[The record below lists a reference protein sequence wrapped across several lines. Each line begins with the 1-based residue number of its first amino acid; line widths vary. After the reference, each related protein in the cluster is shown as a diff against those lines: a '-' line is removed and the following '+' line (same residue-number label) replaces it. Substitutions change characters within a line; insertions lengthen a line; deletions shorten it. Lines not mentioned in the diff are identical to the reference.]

1 MKKLTMIAA
10 ALLASLAVSS
20 MAIAAG
26 TDKVST
32 TLTASYK
39 GAPASDPYGTS
50 YFQGKVG
57 PKACAKKRKV
67 SVSGYGSTK
76 TDEKGKFKLSVGTAA
91 DPGSYKV
98 KVAAKDSKK
107 AACTK
112 AKTTVKVK

>member
-10 ALLASLAVSS
+10 AMLASLALGS
-20 MAIAAG
+20 MAFAAG
-26 TDKVST
+26 ADKVTT
-32 TLTASYK
+32 TLSASYK

-91 DPGSYKV
+91 DPGSYRV
-98 KVAAKDSKK
+98 KVAAKETKK
-107 AACTK
+107 TVCTK